1 MTLGFASPWLLW
13 LLALV
18 PVLYLLSRWAGRRP
32 RPPALRYAD
41 TSLTMTGARPWR
53 LTALGLMT
61 PLRLLVLALMIFALA
76 RPQSGQALEF
86 VTGEGVDIALALD
99 ISGSMGTLDLGTQDR
114 LEAAKEAIGSFID
127 ERRHD
132 RIGLVVFAESAFLQ
146 SPPTLDHDVLSR
158 QVTEVGLARA
168 IGIPDGTAIGLGL
181 ANAANM
187 LKDSDSASKVMILLT
202 DGVNNSG
209 ELDPLTAATAAAAL
223 GIRVYTIGVGRP
235 GLVPVRRG
243 SEGQIVYQQ
252 SELDEESLRQIADI
266 TGARYFRATDEDS
279 LENIYE
285 EINQLE
291 KSEFEVF
298 SFSRNQELAAWLLVP
313 ALALLLVEM
322 SSVRTF
328 LRRIP

>member
-1 MTLGFASPWLLW
+1 M
-13 LLALV
+13 
-18 PVLYLLSRWAGRRP
+18 
-32 RPPALRYAD
+32 
-41 TSLTMTGARPWR
+41 
-53 LTALGLMT
+53 
-61 PLRLLVLALMIFALA
+61 
-76 RPQSGQALEF
+76 
-86 VTGEGVDIALALD
+86 
-99 ISGSMGTLDLGTQDR
+99 
-114 LEAAKEAIGSFID
+114 
-127 ERRHD
+127 
-132 RIGLVVFAESAFLQ
+132 
-146 SPPTLDHDVLSR
+146 LSR
-158 QVTEVGLARA
+158 QVTEVNLARA

-187 LKDSDSASKVMILLT
+187 LKDSDSASKVVILLT

-223 GIRVYTIGVGRP
+223 DIKVYTIGVGRP
-235 GLVPVRRG
+235 GLVPVRLG
-243 SEGQIVYQQ
+243 TEGRIVYQQ

-279 LENIYE
+279 LDNIYE

-298 SFSRNQELAAWLLVP
+298 SFSRNQEMAAWLLVP

-322 SSVRTF
+322 GAGRTF